1 MLLIKTFIIIFTTQ
15 KTEIAQ
21 LHNCTT
27 AHYRQRIFYG
37 LKKEKKVK
45 RKISW
50 EMTNNPR

>member
-27 AHYRQRIFYG
+27 AQLHITD
-37 LKKEKKVK
+37 KEFFMV
-45 RKISW
+45 
-50 EMTNNPR
+50 